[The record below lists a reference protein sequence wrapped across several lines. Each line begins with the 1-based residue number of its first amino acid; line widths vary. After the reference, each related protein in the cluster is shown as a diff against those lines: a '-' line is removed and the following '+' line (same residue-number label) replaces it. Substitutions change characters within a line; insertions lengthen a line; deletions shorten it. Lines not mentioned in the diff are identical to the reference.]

1 MSNRK
6 FKKGDNI
13 IVTRGMHKGMKGII
27 TSTFEGS
34 GRVRYQVTFK
44 SFKALMYSYEMR
56 LDVVEKP
63 NTFKRTV
70 DFTSE
75 SEKSKL
81 KPGMHVILSKQGL
94 AKIYIDGIC
103 NTGHSYEWVRD
114 HNFHTIDQVS
124 QVDGINFYTLVGF
137 NSNYHFTESDLL
149 HPKYGVGDSVRF
161 TRESLVKLGVELS
174 QYYGDNTI
182 KKLHQII
189 IDSRKVMSIC
199 YQDDKVL
206 YQLDG
211 ECFGKFFYEHEIELA
226 ND

>member
-1 MSNRK
+1 MGKQK

-13 IVTRGMHKGMKGII
+13 IVTKGMHKGMRGTISCI
-27 TSTFEGS
+27 FGGS
-34 GRVRYQVTFK
+34 SRIRYQVTFK
-44 SFKALMYSYEMR
+44 SFKVLMYSYEMS

-63 NTFKRTV
+63 KTFKRTV

-75 SEKSKL
+75 PEKSPL

-94 AKIYIDGIC
+94 AKVYIDGIC

-124 QVDGINFYTLVGF
+124 RVDGINFYTLVGF
-137 NSNYHFTESDLL
+137 SSAYHFTEADLF
-149 HPKYGVGDSVRF
+149 HPKYGVGDNVRF
-161 TRESLVKLGVELS
+161 TRESLVKLGIELS
-174 QYYGDNTI
+174 QYYGDDTI
-182 KKLHQII
+182 KKLPQNII
-189 IDSRKVMSIC
+189 GPRKVMSIC
-199 YQDDKVL
+199 HQDGKVL

-211 ECFGKFFYEHEIELA
+211 ECFGKFFFEHEIEST